1 VTTESRQSLLEET
14 RAQAHGRCVVC
25 GHVNG
30 HTPRLRFAV
39 ADDGS
44 VQATFQPDP
53 AYEGYSGILHGGVIS
68 TLLDAAMTNCLFAH
82 GRCGLTAELCV
93 RFRHP
98 VVSDTPLRLRACVE
112 RSSPPLFVLRAELWQ
127 ANQLRVTA
135 VGKFLDKGRLVAA
148 PQTAVVCC
156 ERPS

>member
-1 VTTESRQSLLEET
+1 MTTDVCQSRLEET

-25 GHVNG
+25 GRGNG
-30 HTPRLRFAV
+30 SAPRLLFAV

-44 VQATFQPDP
+44 VQAIFQPDP
-53 AYEGYSGILHGGVIS
+53 AYEGYNGILHGGVIA

-98 VVSDTPLRLRACVE
+98 VHTGRSTLVRAWVE
-112 RSSPPLFVLRAELWQ
+112 RDGAPLFVLGAEVSQ
-127 ANQLRVTA
+127 DGQRKATA
-135 VGKFLDKGRLVAA
+135 VGKFMAA
-148 PQTAVVCC
+148 VIR
-156 ERPS
+156 ES